1 MFKKQLNDN
10 ADVFAYI
17 AGEAGSLNVALCSV
31 AW

>member
-10 ADVFAYI
+10 ADVFAYV
-17 AGEAGSLNVALCSV
+17 AGEGGSLNIGGCSV

>member
-10 ADVFAYI
+10 ADVFAYV
-17 AGEAGSLNVALCSV
+17 AGEGGSVNIGGCSA